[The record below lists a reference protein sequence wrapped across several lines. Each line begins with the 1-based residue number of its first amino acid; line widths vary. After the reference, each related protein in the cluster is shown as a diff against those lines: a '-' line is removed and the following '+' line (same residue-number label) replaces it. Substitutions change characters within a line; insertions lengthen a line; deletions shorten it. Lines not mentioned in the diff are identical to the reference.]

1 MHTKKKKTYT
11 MKTSHK
17 VALFFV
23 YLILFLAIFGM
34 IDYYAYDILNP
45 WIFIVASFGAA
56 LWATAVHVRKHTKT
70 KADEIA
76 REIEEIL

>member
-1 MHTKKKKTYT
+1 MSRHAKKPYKMPLK
-11 MKTSHK
+11 HK
-17 VALFFV
+17 IALFFV
-23 YLILFLAIFGM
+23 YLVLFLAIFGM

-45 WIFIVASFGAA
+45 WIFMLASLIAA
-56 LWATAVHVRKHTKT
+56 LWATALHVRRHQRT